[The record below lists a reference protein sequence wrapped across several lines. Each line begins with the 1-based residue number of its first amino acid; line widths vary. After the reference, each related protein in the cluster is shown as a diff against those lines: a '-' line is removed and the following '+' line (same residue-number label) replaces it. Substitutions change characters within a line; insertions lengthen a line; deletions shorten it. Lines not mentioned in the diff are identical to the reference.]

1 MEIPGDLN
9 SGEKHRLYDRSRGC
23 GRAGLCV
30 APCNW
35 GSERTRSAPPT
46 HALPG
51 ALFEIKDE
59 SLAKGGVPGAMG
71 GGGADAYLIW
81 GRPGPLLGLV
91 SSPVK

>member
-1 MEIPGDLN
+1 M
-9 SGEKHRLYDRSRGC
+9 S
-23 GRAGLCV
+23 V

-46 HALPG
+46 HAHPG

-59 SLAKGGVPGAMG
+59 SLEKGGVPGAMG
-71 GGGADAYLIW
+71 GADAYLSW